1 MSTHTVSRQHYIRL
15 LNRIIAVAHDGH
27 ALHARAVARTQG
39 DDAPLCAVMMRM
51 AGSSAAIIDTLGRH
65 VRQAGGRPA
74 RHGTVLG
81 GVRAGFGWL
90 GTVLGDAGIQYVSQ
104 GQASRARLIRVL
116 QAALHDQTL
125 PGDARQ
131 VLEEMER
138 HAQHDWQQ
146 LHGRLNGLRARQV

>member
-27 ALHARAVARTQG
+27 ALHARAVARTQR

-81 GVRAGFGWL
+81 GIRAGFGWL

-104 GQASRARLIRVL
+104 GQALRARLIRVL
-116 QAALHDQTL
+116 QAALHDEAL

-131 VLEEMER
+131 VLEAMER